1 MSIKRESKRNTKRWI
16 LITLALITI
25 GMSMIYTIGHFMVF
39 TDFGTPVQTVNAS
52 VNTNSHTITLN
63 VGEFYNTGDYR
74 LIYSGQLDQYGHQP
88 VFSVLYYMNGY
99 VDSAVSYQLLGENP
113 QPMVPNKYIFVNNI
127 KFTIKEA
134 DYYSATLEL
143 EN

>member
-1 MSIKRESKRNTKRWI
+1 
-16 LITLALITI
+16 
-25 GMSMIYTIGHFMVF
+25 MSMIYTIGHFMVF